1 MVSEDDTSDFLDF
14 TKNLNDM
21 RMWFA
26 LIPNYDAKSYVLSLN
41 TMGSSDNNY
50 RLILDP
56 KNPAY
61 NGRRFPD
68 DPDFKP
74 FPIVP
79 VVFNEIISVSENDV
93 VLD

>member
-1 MVSEDDTSDFLDF
+1 M
-14 TKNLNDM
+14 NL
-21 RMWFA
+21 WFA
-26 LIPNYDAKSYVLSLN
+26 LIPNYDDKSYVLSLN
-41 TMGSSDNNY
+41 TLGSSDNAY

-61 NGRRFPD
+61 NGRRFPN

-79 VVFNEIISVSENDV
+79 VVFNEIIKEQEDDIP
-93 VLD
+93 LD